1 VRPGAPESK
10 NGAAFSTSPPLELMP
25 CWGEMLEELDPL
37 LPGSE
42 QFKLQQSRAI
52 ETPGVLLPDCA
63 FLQQSGMLAI
73 EPSPPCALTPI
84 APPIMAATRRR
95 AVSQLRIVQVTILS
109 VQTRRQGQDQRHAF
123 FTRC

>member
-1 VRPGAPESK
+1 M
-10 NGAAFSTSPPLELMP
+10 L
-25 CWGEMLEELDPL
+25 CWGELEELDPL

-52 ETPGVLLPDCA
+52 ETPGVLLADCA

-73 EPSPPCALTPI
+73 EPSPSCALTPI

-95 AVSQLRIVQVTILS
+95 AVSQLRIDEMTILS
-109 VQTRRQGQDQRHAF
+109 VQMRRQGQDQRDAF
-123 FTRC
+123 FICC